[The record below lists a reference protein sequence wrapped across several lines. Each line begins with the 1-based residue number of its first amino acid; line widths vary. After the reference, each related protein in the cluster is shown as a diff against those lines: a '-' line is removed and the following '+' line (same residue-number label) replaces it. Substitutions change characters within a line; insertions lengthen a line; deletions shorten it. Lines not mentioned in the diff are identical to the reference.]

1 MRIDDSA
8 ADRKD
13 FPRRVSI
20 ENTNACNANCTICP
34 REKLTRDIKTM
45 DMETFEKLLDDCIA
59 AGAVKLSL
67 HNFGEPLLDK
77 HLADKISMA
86 KEKGIRETFIVTNA
100 SLLTREHS
108 EE

>member
-1 MRIDDSA
+1 MKFDDSA
-8 ADRKD
+8 ENKKP

-34 REKLTRDIKTM
+34 REKLTRDIKSM

-59 AGAVKLSL
+59 AGATKLSL

-77 HLADKISMA
+77 RLSDKVFMA
-86 KEKGIRETFIVTNA
+86 KEKG
-100 SLLTREHS
+100 SLYSLR
-108 EE
+108 